1 MSKLKKKVKSYIENS
16 LSHEEQ
22 IDNVRKKVDLQNN
35 KKENFRF
42 MKKGLKFAISACCLI
57 IVAVFAFVL
66 LDKEGSVSSE
76 ESAVVQ
82 MNVNPSVSFV
92 VSNDETIISVY
103 GENDE
108 GKMLIIDEEFKGLK
122 LDEAIEKILKLQ
134 VETGFLVKGK
144 VDSDENK
151 ISFSVEANTLEIANN
166 LEMSI
171 KNKVEKVCEELNV
184 QETIDLVKTAA
195 KEELVERALAIDSS
209 LSLEK
214 ANSMTN
220 QELIKYISACQI
232 EKISIPTKQIE
243 ELYNRVKAQKINI
256 VSKEETK
263 KVIDALDSTY
273 QNIKDTY
280 QSLYNGLVDAQ
291 NQLNETYNL
300 YFVNYDSDYQVQ
312 LRNYQTKK
320 AEVLKLQNEIAQLE
334 DGLEKTI
341 KQGELTVAM
350 IALTGIEEA
359 MNLAK
364 STVETIVNGVNTLI
378 NNTLESMD
386 QFYNQLPSEIK
397 TQINDSLVNIEDK
410 INNAKDNLFTE
421 FEENY
426 KDDIKA
432 AYNQAKA
439 YKENLVN
446 NLK

>member
-1 MSKLKKKVKSYIENS
+1 M
-16 LSHEEQ
+16 
-22 IDNVRKKVDLQNN
+22 
-35 KKENFRF
+35 
-42 MKKGLKFAISACCLI
+42 
-57 IVAVFAFVL
+57 
-66 LDKEGSVSSE
+66 
-76 ESAVVQ
+76 
-82 MNVNPSVSFV
+82 
-92 VSNDETIISVY
+92 
-103 GENDE
+103 
-108 GKMLIIDEEFKGLK
+108 
-122 LDEAIEKILKLQ
+122 
-134 VETGFLVKGK
+134 
-144 VDSDENK
+144 
-151 ISFSVEANTLEIANN
+151 
-166 LEMSI
+166 
-171 KNKVEKVCEELNV
+171 
-184 QETIDLVKTAA
+184 
-195 KEELVERALAIDSS
+195 
-209 LSLEK
+209 
-214 ANSMTN
+214 
-220 QELIKYISACQI
+220 
-232 EKISIPTKQIE
+232 
-243 ELYNRVKAQKINI
+243 KAQKINI

-280 QSLYNGLVDAQ
+280 QSLYNGLVNAQ
-291 NQLNETYNL
+291 NQLNDTYNL

-320 AEVLKLQNEIAQLE
+320 AEVIKLQNEIAQLE

-350 IALTGIEEA
+350 IALTGIEDA

-397 TQINDSLVNIEDK
+397 TQINDSLINIEDK
-410 INNAKDNLFTE
+410 INNAKDNIFTE

>member
-22 IDNVRKKVDLQNN
+22 FDNVRKKVDLQNN

-66 LDKEGSVSSE
+66 LDREGSGSSE

-92 VSNDETIISVY
+92 ISNDETIISVY

-144 VDSDENK
+144 VDSNENK
-151 ISFSVEANTLEIANN
+151 ISFLVEANTLEIANN

-171 KNKVEKVCEELNV
+171 KNEVEKVCEELNI
-184 QETIDLVKTAA
+184 QETIDLIKTAA

-320 AEVLKLQNEIAQLE
+320 AEVIKLQNEIAQLE

-341 KQGELTVAM
+341 KQGELSVAM
-350 IALTGIEEA
+350 IALNGIEDA